1 MRKQLSSIEFL
12 NHFIYGIAG
21 LIPMLVMMGFIGYFA
36 LSWIKEDLA
45 IFIITFLF
53 FLIAAFLAISMI
65 RIYFN
70 LVDFIITDQTFII
83 ERFGKSAELPF
94 SIIKETKHSLFPM
107 TFGESYI
114 KVVFQEKT
122 TFGMYVYFV
131 PTRLDENKRFHLDLD
146 IKSLIDKK
154 VIN

>member
-1 MRKQLSSIEFL
+1 MIKMKFCGRQARWQKLIPPRHKATDPYRRALGLISSHQLQNITSLKFMRKQLSSIEFL

-94 SIIKETKHSLFPM
+94 SIIKETE
-107 TFGESYI
+107 T
-114 KVVFQEKT
+114 
-122 TFGMYVYFV
+122 
-131 PTRLDENKRFHLDLD
+131 
-146 IKSLIDKK
+146 
-154 VIN
+154 

>member
-1 MRKQLSSIEFL
+1 
-12 NHFIYGIAG
+12 
-21 LIPMLVMMGFIGYFA
+21 
-36 LSWIKEDLA
+36 
-45 IFIITFLF
+45 
-53 FLIAAFLAISMI
+53 
-65 RIYFN
+65 
-70 LVDFIITDQTFII
+70 
-83 ERFGKSAELPF
+83 
-94 SIIKETKHSLFPM
+94 M

-114 KVVFQEKT
+114 KVVFKEKT